1 MPRQCENSGQMIHS
15 EHDSHVSVGLF
26 GAEHL
31 LRTSFWRRLQKNDT
45 LEVASEKEGLA
56 LTKTCSQMVKFR
68 LVAQTCASKT
78 SFAFFN

>member
-1 MPRQCENSGQMIHS
+1 MIHS

-31 LRTSFWRRLQKNDT
+31 LHEDWFLATIAEEYRGSGIGEERFT
-45 LEVASEKEGLA
+45 LAVLA
-56 LTKTCSQMVKFR
+56 LTKTRSQWLKFR

-78 SFAFFN
+78 SFAFLN